1 MLLLKENKDGEFMSQ
16 LKLYYIDFLEQQMR
30 YDIGTIKI
38 NNDNLTVQN
47 TEICRILN
55 SKSYDIA
62 DYSDEISILV
72 DDEGFYKPGLPIWKV
87 HTPDGQVLELIGKLL
102 FIRNI
107 ETEYSTDFTD
117 IRAEDIFNLRIEME
131 IELLGMKK

>member
-1 MLLLKENKDGEFMSQ
+1 MLSLKENRNGENMSQ
-16 LKLYYIDFLEQQMR
+16 LKLYYIDFPEQQMQ
-30 YDIGTIKI
+30 YDVGTVYI

-47 TEICRILN
+47 NEICRILN
-55 SKSYDIA
+55 AESYDIA

-72 DDEGFYKPGLPIWKV
+72 DDIGYYKSGLPIWKIQ
-87 HTPDGQVLELIGKLL
+87 TSDGQLLELIGKLL
-102 FIRNI
+102 FVRNI

-117 IRAEDIFNLRIEME
+117 IHAEDIFNLRIGMK

>member
-1 MLLLKENKDGEFMSQ
+1 MLSLEENRNGETMPQ
-16 LKLYYIDFLEQQMR
+16 LKFYYIDFPEQQMQ
-30 YDIGTIKI
+30 YDVGTIQI

-47 TEICRILN
+47 AEICRILN
-55 SKSYDIA
+55 AESYDIA

-72 DDEGFYKPGLPIWKV
+72 DDAGFYKSGLPIWKIN
-87 HTPDGQVLELIGKLL
+87 TPDGHSLELIGKLL
-102 FIRNI
+102 FVRNI

-117 IRAEDIFNLRIEME
+117 IRAEDIFNFRIGME

>member
-1 MLLLKENKDGEFMSQ
+1 MSQ
-16 LKLYYIDFLEQQMR
+16 LKLYYIDFPEQQMQ
-30 YDIGTIKI
+30 YDVGTIQI

-47 TEICRILN
+47 EEICRILN
-55 SKSYDIA
+55 AESYDIA

-72 DDEGFYKPGLPIWKV
+72 DDAGFYKAGLPIWKIQ
-87 HTPDGQVLELIGKLL
+87 TPDGQTLDLIGKLL
-102 FIRNI
+102 FVRNI

-117 IRAEDIFNLRIEME
+117 IRAEDIFNFRIGME

>member
-1 MLLLKENKDGEFMSQ
+1 MLSLKENRNGENMPQ
-16 LKLYYIDFLEQQMR
+16 LKLYYIDFPEQQMQ
-30 YDIGTIKI
+30 YDVGTIQI

-47 TEICRILN
+47 AEICRILN
-55 SKSYDIA
+55 AESYDIA

-72 DDEGFYKPGLPIWKV
+72 DDAGFYKAGLPIWKI
-87 HTPDGQVLELIGKLL
+87 HTPDGQTLDLIGKLL
-102 FIRNI
+102 FVRNI

-117 IRAEDIFNLRIEME
+117 IRAEDIFNFRIGME

>member
-1 MLLLKENKDGEFMSQ
+1 MQQ
-16 LKLYYIDFLEQQMR
+16 LKIYYIDFPEQQMQ
-30 YDIGTIKI
+30 YNVGTIQI

-47 TEICRILN
+47 AEICRILN
-55 SKSYDIA
+55 AESYDIA

-72 DDEGFYKPGLPIWKV
+72 DGAGFYKSGLPIWKI
-87 HTPDGQVLELIGKLL
+87 HTPDGQTLELIGKLL
-102 FIRNI
+102 FVRNI

-117 IRAEDIFNLRIEME
+117 IRAEDIFNFRIGME

>member
-1 MLLLKENKDGEFMSQ
+1 MLSLKENRNGENMPQ
-16 LKLYYIDFLEQQMR
+16 LKLYYIDFPEQQMQ
-30 YDIGTIKI
+30 YDVGTIQI

-47 TEICRILN
+47 AEICRILN
-55 SKSYDIA
+55 AESYDIA

-72 DDEGFYKPGLPIWKV
+72 DDAGFYKVGLPIWKI
-87 HTPDGQVLELIGKLL
+87 HTPDGQTLELIGKLL
-102 FIRNI
+102 FVRNI

-117 IRAEDIFNLRIEME
+117 IRAEDIFNFRIGME

>member
-1 MLLLKENKDGEFMSQ
+1 MLSLKENRNGENMSR
-16 LKLYYIDFLEQQMR
+16 LKLYYIDFPEQQMQ
-30 YDIGTIKI
+30 YDVGTIHI

-47 TEICRILN
+47 AEICRILN
-55 SKSYDIA
+55 AESYDIA

-72 DDEGFYKPGLPIWKV
+72 DDAGFYKAGLPIWKI
-87 HTPDGQVLELIGKLL
+87 HTPDGQTLELIGKLL
-102 FIRNI
+102 FVRNI

-117 IRAEDIFNLRIEME
+117 IRAEDIFNFRIGME